1 VPNTDV
7 LPAREALDQLRTWNA
22 AEASEQTIFAG
33 DGANLS
39 TRLRRTRRQQDP
51 RYLEHL
57 AEAAELYG
65 RVLDGSRYAYM
76 QFTEAMSTSD
86 FSFLFADILDRQ
98 ILAKYQSAPVT
109 WDRIAKRGRVRDFR
123 TVKRF
128 VVNGGEAVLTQV
140 KELTEYPQTS
150 VADAA
155 YSYAVSKFG
164 RRIGLSWET
173 LINDD
178 LDAFSDIPDRL
189 GNAARRSE
197 EKFVTG
203 LFAGASGP
211 NATFFAAGNK
221 NIVTSGTLNPALS
234 ISALQAAFTV
244 LASQLDTDGAPIV
257 IEAVTLVVPPALLVP
272 AQNILNATQ
281 IWTATG
287 SGGANSDP
295 GRPDQLQTVNWMANK
310 VQLVVNPWLPLVSS
324 SANGNT
330 SWYLFANPS
339 MGRPAMEVGF
349 LIGHETPDLFAK
361 QPNATRIG
369 GGAIAPEDGDFET
382 DSIDWK
388 IRHVF
393 GGVLMDPKMAFA
405 SNGSGA

>member
-1 VPNTDV
+1 MPTDV
-7 LPAREALDQLRTWNA
+7 LPAREALDQIRTWNA
-22 AEASEQTIFAG
+22 SEASERTLFAG

-39 TRLRRTRRQQDP
+39 TRLRTARRHNDP
-51 RYLEHL
+51 RYIEQL
-57 AEAAELYG
+57 AEVAELYG
-65 RVLDGSRYAYM
+65 QVLDGNRWSTMR
-76 QFTEAMSTSD
+76 FTEAMSTSD

-128 VVNGGEAVLTQV
+128 VVNGGESILSPV
-140 KELTEYPQTS
+140 KELAEYPAAAVT
-150 VADAA
+150 DAA
-155 YSYAVSKFG
+155 YTYSVAKYG

-178 LDAFSDIPDRL
+178 LDAFADIPDRL

-197 EKFVTG
+197 ERFVTA
-203 LFAGASGP
+203 LFAAASGP
-211 NATFFAAGNK
+211 NGTFFSSGNK
-221 NIVTSGTLNPALS
+221 NIITSGTLNPALS
-234 ISALQAAFTV
+234 ITALQNAFTV

-257 IEAVTLVVPPALLVP
+257 IEAVTLVVPPALEVP
-272 AQNILNATQ
+272 ALNILNATE
-281 IWTATG
+281 IITAQG
-287 SGGANSDP
+287 SGGASSDP
-295 GRPDQLQTVNWMANK
+295 GRVDRLTAVNWMRNK

-324 SANGNT
+324 TANGSS
-330 SWYLFANPS
+330 SWYMFANPS
-339 MGRPAMEVGF
+339 IGRPAMEVGF
-349 LIGHETPDLFAK
+349 LVGHETPDLFAK

-369 GGAIAPEDGDFET
+369 GGGIAPEDGDFES

-393 GGVLMDPKMAFA
+393 GGTLIDPKMAFA
-405 SNGSGA
+405 SNGSGS

>member
-7 LPAREALDQLRTWNA
+7 LGSTLDNLRTWDA
-22 AEASEQTIFAG
+22 SEASEGAIFRG
-33 DGANLS
+33 DGSNLS
-39 TRLRRTRRQQDP
+39 TQLRRRRRQQDP
-51 RYLEHL
+51 RYLENL
-57 AEAAELYG
+57 AEVAELYG
-65 RVLDGSRYAYM
+65 KVLDGNRWATM

-109 WDRIAKRGRVRDFR
+109 WDRLAKRGRVRDFR

-128 VVNGGEAVLTQV
+128 VVNGGEAVLTPV
-140 KELTEYPQTS
+140 KELSEYPAAS
-150 VADAA
+150 VADNA
-155 YSYAVSKFG
+155 YTYAVTKYG
-164 RRIGLSWET
+164 RRIGLSWESI
-173 LINDD
+173 INDD

-197 EKFVTG
+197 ERFVTA
-203 LFAGASGP
+203 LYAGASGP
-211 NATFFAAGNK
+211 NSSFFTSGNK
-221 NIVTSGTLNPALS
+221 NIVTTGTVNPALS

-257 IEAVTLVVPPALLVP
+257 IEAVTLVVPPALEVP
-272 AQNILNATQ
+272 ALNILNATE
-281 IWTATG
+281 IITATG
-287 SGGANSDP
+287 SGGASSDP
-295 GRPDQLQTVNWMANK
+295 GRQDRLRAANWMSNK
-310 VQLVVNPWLPLVSS
+310 VSLVVNPWLPLVSS
-324 SANGNT
+324 TANGNS
-330 SWYLFANPS
+330 SWYLFANPNV
-339 MGRPAMEVGF
+339 GRPAMEVGF
-349 LIGHETPDLFAK
+349 LIGHEVPDLFAK

-369 GGAIAPEDGDFET
+369 GGAIAPEDGDFES

-393 GGVLMDPKMAFA
+393 GGTLMDPKMAFA